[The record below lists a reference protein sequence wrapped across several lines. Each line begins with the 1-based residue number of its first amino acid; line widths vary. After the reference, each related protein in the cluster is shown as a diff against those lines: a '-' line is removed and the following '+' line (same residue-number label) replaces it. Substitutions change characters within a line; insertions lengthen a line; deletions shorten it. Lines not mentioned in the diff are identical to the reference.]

1 MKFKAMTRKWIAL
14 LMALAL
20 LLNVGFAAAEAQPQP
35 QEELFGSPWI
45 NSTVIGNVLPE
56 KPEAKDDLFQYA
68 NYETITEHQEN
79 YLPWQEAGAAIQN
92 AVIGMIGDETL
103 TDPEMQALRT
113 MFFQASDDDG
123 LSKTGWTEADAY
135 VEKILAAAT
144 LDELNS
150 ALLAEDFPFSPYITM
165 MVIPENL
172 KKDNIAYIMPS
183 LALGDDPIGGML
195 DLYDA
200 EATDPTQFLQK
211 MMQMNQGLNSFTVL
225 NHLGLAEDN
234 MTLLAEEMDLF
245 NMEMSYIG
253 KIPKTRDYMSQAYG
267 YGSAIHK
274 YLTAEELDA
283 LSPSFPLTA
292 TLKKFGKDASSV
304 YSVDSPEWISALND
318 LWKEEN
324 LAKLKILT
332 AWKVLS
338 ECSPYITQEP
348 FNFIKNSMQQP
359 TLSGAENGWSVI
371 SRNQVFSP
379 LVAKL
384 YAEKVLGSEVKEKLT
399 EVTDGLIEVYR
410 QIYSETEW
418 ISEETRANALEKLDN
433 MTLNILGPKD
443 GYIDFSGLQLKSSDE
458 GGTLL
463 SNYLAIKKYRNELEN
478 AMIGR
483 PATADIIWRVTSTAI
498 PNAFYD
504 PMTNSINIMPAFING
519 LNWWDGITEMEII
532 GGLGTVIGHE
542 ISHGFDF
549 YGSQFNGYGEPT
561 PILADDD
568 LENFLNRVNQI
579 VAYYDGLTV
588 LPGIATPGNDLKME
602 NTADLMGV
610 KAAAILAASKENADM
625 KIFFEMYAKLYVQ
638 VTEYY
643 IAVMFMQLDTH
654 APNVLR
660 VNVNAQMTP
669 EFYEAFGVQ
678 EGDGMYLKPEDRLV
692 VWGK

>member
-1 MKFKAMTRKWIAL
+1 
-14 LMALAL
+14 
-20 LLNVGFAAAEAQPQP
+20 
-35 QEELFGSPWI
+35 
-45 NSTVIGNVLPE
+45 
-56 KPEAKDDLFQYA
+56 
-68 NYETITEHQEN
+68 
-79 YLPWQEAGAAIQN
+79 
-92 AVIGMIGDETL
+92 MI
-103 TDPEMQALRT
+103 
-113 MFFQASDDDG
+113 
-123 LSKTGWTEADAY
+123 
-135 VEKILAAAT
+135 
-144 LDELNS
+144 
-150 ALLAEDFPFSPYITM
+150 
-165 MVIPENL
+165 
-172 KKDNIAYIMPS
+172 PS
-183 LALGDDPIGGML
+183 IS
-195 DLYDA
+195 
-200 EATDPTQFLQK
+200 
-211 MMQMNQGLNSFTVL
+211 SF
-225 NHLGLAEDN
+225 
-234 MTLLAEEMDLF
+234 
-245 NMEMSYIG
+245 I
-253 KIPKTRDYMSQAYG
+253 
-267 YGSAIHK
+267 
-274 YLTAEELDA
+274 
-283 LSPSFPLTA
+283 
-292 TLKKFGKDASSV
+292 
-304 YSVDSPEWISALND
+304 
-318 LWKEEN
+318 
-324 LAKLKILT
+324 
-332 AWKVLS
+332 
-338 ECSPYITQEP
+338 
-348 FNFIKNSMQQP
+348 
-359 TLSGAENGWSVI
+359 LSGADRADIFVYAANGDD
-371 SRNQVFSP
+371 
-379 LVAKL
+379 
-384 YAEKVLGSEVKEKLT
+384 GSKRL
-399 EVTDGLIEVYR
+399 
-410 QIYSETEW
+410 QFFETEW

-483 PATADIIWRVTSTAI
+483 PATADFTWREISTAI
-498 PNAFYD
+498 TNAFYD

-549 YGSQFNGYGEPT
+549 CGSQFNGYGEPT

-625 KIFFEMYAKLYVQ
+625 KTFFEMYAKLYVQ

>member
-56 KPEAKDDLFQYA
+56 KPEAKDDLFQSA

-79 YLPWQEAGAAIQN
+79 YLPWQEAVAAIQN

-113 MFFQASDDDG
+113 MFFQASDDES

-144 LDELNS
+144 LEELNN
-150 ALLAEDFPFSPYITM
+150 ALLAEDFPFSPYLIM

-183 LALGDDPIGGML
+183 LALADDPLGGML

-200 EATDPTQFLQK
+200 EATDPMQFAQK

-267 YGSAIHK
+267 YVSAIYK

-304 YSVDSPEWISALND
+304 YSVDGPEWISALND

-348 FNFIKNSMQQP
+348 FNFIKNSVQQP
-359 TLSGAENGWSVI
+359 TLSGAENGWSVV

-410 QIYSETEW
+410 QICSETEW

-433 MTLNILGPKD
+433 MTLN
-443 GYIDFSGLQLKSSDE
+443 
-458 GGTLL
+458 
-463 SNYLAIKKYRNELEN
+463 
-478 AMIGR
+478 
-483 PATADIIWRVTSTAI
+483 
-498 PNAFYD
+498 
-504 PMTNSINIMPAFING
+504 
-519 LNWWDGITEMEII
+519 
-532 GGLGTVIGHE
+532 
-542 ISHGFDF
+542 
-549 YGSQFNGYGEPT
+549 
-561 PILADDD
+561 
-568 LENFLNRVNQI
+568 
-579 VAYYDGLTV
+579 
-588 LPGIATPGNDLKME
+588 
-602 NTADLMGV
+602 
-610 KAAAILAASKENADM
+610 
-625 KIFFEMYAKLYVQ
+625 
-638 VTEYY
+638 
-643 IAVMFMQLDTH
+643 
-654 APNVLR
+654 
-660 VNVNAQMTP
+660 
-669 EFYEAFGVQ
+669 
-678 EGDGMYLKPEDRLV
+678 
-692 VWGK
+692 

>member
-1 MKFKAMTRKWIAL
+1 
-14 LMALAL
+14 
-20 LLNVGFAAAEAQPQP
+20 
-35 QEELFGSPWI
+35 
-45 NSTVIGNVLPE
+45 
-56 KPEAKDDLFQYA
+56 
-68 NYETITEHQEN
+68 
-79 YLPWQEAGAAIQN
+79 
-92 AVIGMIGDETL
+92 
-103 TDPEMQALRT
+103 MQ
-113 MFFQASDDDG
+113 FF
-123 LSKTGWTEADAY
+123 
-135 VEKILAAAT
+135 
-144 LDELNS
+144 
-150 ALLAEDFPFSPYITM
+150 
-165 MVIPENL
+165 
-172 KKDNIAYIMPS
+172 
-183 LALGDDPIGGML
+183 
-195 DLYDA
+195 
-200 EATDPTQFLQK
+200 
-211 MMQMNQGLNSFTVL
+211 
-225 NHLGLAEDN
+225 
-234 MTLLAEEMDLF
+234 
-245 NMEMSYIG
+245 
-253 KIPKTRDYMSQAYG
+253 
-267 YGSAIHK
+267 
-274 YLTAEELDA
+274 
-283 LSPSFPLTA
+283 
-292 TLKKFGKDASSV
+292 
-304 YSVDSPEWISALND
+304 
-318 LWKEEN
+318 
-324 LAKLKILT
+324 
-332 AWKVLS
+332 
-338 ECSPYITQEP
+338 
-348 FNFIKNSMQQP
+348 
-359 TLSGAENGWSVI
+359 
-371 SRNQVFSP
+371 
-379 LVAKL
+379 
-384 YAEKVLGSEVKEKLT
+384 
-399 EVTDGLIEVYR
+399 
-410 QIYSETEW
+410 ETEW

-483 PATADIIWRVTSTAI
+483 PA
-498 PNAFYD
+498 
-504 PMTNSINIMPAFING
+504 

-549 YGSQFNGYGEPT
+549 CGSQFNGYGEPT

-625 KIFFEMYAKLYVQ
+625 KTFFEMYAKLYVQ